1 MAGAFTS
8 FSVAIFLG
16 SLISIAVLV
25 MTVLIGI
32 WVYRD
37 AVSKGMNGVLWT
49 LVVLLV
55 PSFIGLIIYLIVRM
69 DAKKVTCSKCMEKV
83 NGNSKYC
90 SKCGQELEPVIEVS
104 EEDEKLRKSQKRIL
118 IGFFSTLGGVVI
130 AIILMIAFILSG
142 IVGAVGSGIKAF
154 SDFSQGLI
162 DWDYSVDADDV
173 GDMLSS
179 LDALFGEKGFNIDI
193 EGDEVSITTGDGEEV
208 IRVNENSDEVHINT
222 SALYSLLDKYGI
234 SYNSLLS
241 EHEVKEA
248 VDEYLDKYLDGLEI
262 DEDHVPEKLEEA
274 AKELDAATN
283 RLETALEKGDLSG
296 LVDFG
301 KEIARAQ
308 KLEFTLSGAAV
319 PFKTLTGAKELED
332 FADDL
337 NMDDWKMAKL
347 PEDADEIGTISFTSE
362 YKGTD
367 GKMNEYKAFNL
378 HVYKNIPYVTLEVA
392 GVRIEMKTKN
402 ETMRYLNSFFQ

>member
-1 MAGAFTS
+1 MAGVFTS

-25 MTVLIGI
+25 MTVLMGI

-69 DAKKVTCSKCMEKV
+69 DTKKVTCSKCMEKV
-83 NGNSKYC
+83 SGNSKYC

-104 EEDEKLRKSQKRIL
+104 EEDERMRKSQKRIL
-118 IGFFSTLGGVVI
+118 IGFFSTMGGVVV

-142 IVGAVGSGIKAF
+142 IVGAVGNGIKALSGF
-154 SDFSQGLI
+154 SDGF
-162 DWDYSVDADDV
+162 WDYGVDTDDV

-179 LDALFGEKGFNIDI
+179 LDALFGKEGFNIDVN
-193 EGDEVSITTGDGEEV
+193 GDIVTITTRDGEE
-208 IRVNENSDEVHINT
+208 IISANDNGDEVHINT

-234 SYNSLLS
+234 SYNSLVN
-241 EHEVKEA
+241 EKEVREA
-248 VDEYLDKYLDGLEI
+248 VDEYLDKYLEGLEI
-262 DEDHVPEKLEEA
+262 DEDNVPENLEEA
-274 AKELDAATN
+274 AKEIEAVTDKM
-283 RLETALEKGDLSG
+283 ETALEKGDISG
-296 LVDFG
+296 IVDFG

-308 KLEFTLSGAAV
+308 KLEFTLSGASV
-319 PFKTLTGAKELED
+319 PFKTITGAKELED

-337 NMDDWKMAKL
+337 DLDDWKTAKI
-347 PEDADEIGTISFTSE
+347 PEDAAEIGTISFTSE
-362 YKGTD
+362 YKGID
-367 GKMNEYKAFNL
+367 GKMNDYKAFNL
-378 HVYKNIPYVTLEVA
+378 HVYQNIPYVTLEVA
-392 GVRIEMKTKN
+392 GVRITMKTKD
-402 ETMRYLNSFFQ
+402 ETMRYLNSFFL